1 MSVMN
6 SLSCFK
12 GIRPLFGAF
21 ELVLAL
27 LEPDYFLLAILDISL
42 GISVFRIGDWTKL
55 LKLEYTF
62 VLIGVKPIWSSCLII
77 FYTYELI

>member
-12 GIRPLFGAF
+12 GMRPLFGAF

-27 LEPDYFLLAILDISL
+27 LDYFLLAILDMSL

>member
-12 GIRPLFGAF
+12 GMRPLFGAF

-27 LEPDYFLLAILDISL
+27 LDYFLPAILDMSL